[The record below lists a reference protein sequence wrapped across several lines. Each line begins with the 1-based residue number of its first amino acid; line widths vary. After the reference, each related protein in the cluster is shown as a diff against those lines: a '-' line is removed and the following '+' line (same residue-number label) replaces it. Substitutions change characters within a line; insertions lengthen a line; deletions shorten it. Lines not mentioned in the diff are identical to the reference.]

1 MQPAPEPA
9 FFDNPAI
16 DNLIAVTME
25 LGAELWVQRERMR
38 IIEKILAEKGVV
50 TAELIEQYTPSA
62 EESAAVRAER
72 DADGTI
78 AILTKQGERHVD
90 AVVAW
95 VFVKSAEHGADG
107 LCGGLNVCE
116 VIHFGS
122 SRDSRPNEIDVLPG
136 SQPFAT
142 DERLLC

>member
-62 EESAAVRAER
+62 EESVAVRAER
-72 DADGTI
+72 DA
-78 AILTKQGERHVD
+78 
-90 AVVAW
+90 
-95 VFVKSAEHGADG
+95 FVQRLFGA
-107 LCGGLNVCE
+107 
-116 VIHFGS
+116 
-122 SRDSRPNEIDVLPG
+122 
-136 SQPFAT
+136 FARET
-142 DERLLC
+142 VKATP

>member
-62 EESAAVRAER
+62 EEAATVHAER
-72 DADGTI
+72 DA
-78 AILTKQGERHVD
+78 
-90 AVVAW
+90 
-95 VFVKSAEHGADG
+95 FVQRLFGA
-107 LCGGLNVCE
+107 
-116 VIHFGS
+116 
-122 SRDSRPNEIDVLPG
+122 
-136 SQPFAT
+136 FARET
-142 DERLLC
+142 VKATPEA

>member
-72 DADGTI
+72 DD
-78 AILTKQGERHVD
+78 
-90 AVVAW
+90 
-95 VFVKSAEHGADG
+95 FVQRLFGA
-107 LCGGLNVCE
+107 
-116 VIHFGS
+116 
-122 SRDSRPNEIDVLPG
+122 
-136 SQPFAT
+136 FARET
-142 DERLLC
+142 VKATP